1 MFAALT
7 VPTFPSLREALALG
21 LLSLCLVA
29 TKPAGGQE
37 VTASI
42 TGTVYS
48 VRTNSVGVFDLTS
61 VPVGTYELKV
71 EAPGF
76 QSVLYPSLTPVLK
89 EFPLRESR
97 RLEFRAEFFNVANT
111 LILNSPDNFLA
122 FRLGLVESSQGER
135 NIQFALKFYY

>member
-1 MFAALT
+1 MFAALI

-21 LLSLCLVA
+21 LLSLWLVA

-37 VTASI
+37 VTATI
-42 TGTVYS
+42 TGTVVDPTRAVIVGAAVGAKDIERGTVYS

-76 QSVLYPSLTPVLK
+76 QSVLYPSLTLVLNQTARVD
-89 EFPLRESR
+89 F
-97 RLEFRAEFFNVANT
+97 
-111 LILNSPDNFLA
+111 
-122 FRLGLVESSQGER
+122 
-135 NIQFALKFYY
+135 